1 MLPTPNLGYLSGKS
15 LARVRQQLTC
25 LPITYLIQPPPQ
37 SEALTTP
44 TYLKRWSGADPP
56 LSRSSLLEDPGC
68 PSSLPNQT
76 GIFGIK
82 GGSWCR
88 RCGGTAPTVPLPSVC
103 VCVSE
108 TWCSGNIN
116 GQRRSTQPP
125 SLPGEAG
132 SSLPY
137 HLPNAWPSGPPLS
150 GSLGGGW
157 LSPPA
162 MLGEPSPT
170 SQLGHRH
177 LKPVL
182 AALCTPAYW
191 RRRRGGEAVPGEP
204 CPAQA

>member
-103 VCVSE
+103 VCV
-108 TWCSGNIN
+108 C
-116 GQRRSTQPP
+116 QRPGVLGTSMGKGDPP
-125 SLPGEAG
+125 SPPPSPGRPAPHSRIICPMPG
-132 SSLPY
+132 HLGHLYQGAWVVGGY
-137 HLPNAWPSGPPLS
+137 HPLQCW
-150 GSLGGGW
+150 G
-157 LSPPA
+157 SPPPP
-162 MLGEPSPT
+162 PSWGT
-170 SQLGHRH
+170 G
-177 LKPVL
+177 
-182 AALCTPAYW
+182 T
-191 RRRRGGEAVPGEP
+191 
-204 CPAQA
+204 